1 MPGGILTTYGFL
13 FLTNSIFGWH
23 LMEKLWPIFPIG
35 VAIGLFQLYIFGKR
49 EKELLIPIGILS
61 GLSIFFYPK

>member
-1 MPGGILTTYGFL
+1 
-13 FLTNSIFGWH
+13 
-23 LMEKLWPIFPIG
+23 MEKLWPIFPIG